1 MSRETTHTVRDVR
14 CAPGELSFDVE
25 VCGIEQTIWFKTDAP
40 VTPNADAV
48 LATCLLPAQLWGG
61 TLEID
66 APISPR

>member
-40 VTPNADAV
+40 VTPNADAAV
-48 LATCLLPAQLWGG
+48 TVAKRFEPESQLSSR
-61 TLEID
+61 D
-66 APISPR
+66 Q